1 MRDYASA
8 RSYAFIIFGAMLL
21 VLAQIVL
28 PAFLPLFASV
38 STDAKS
44 AADVFSGLQNFKSAI
59 YSLKV
64 GGIASILLGF
74 FDLFRNESVFC
85 LKCGLRCR
93 TPKKRFDDK
102 TAEALGRAMPAVK
115 SEGEFAS
122 KKADSIKPVVAPN
135 QPISPLIKML
145 DLKSDKMR
153 SDAIMTLKEVTDQ
166 DFGEDVQAWKDWWE
180 ENKGSNGKE

>member
-28 PAFLPLFASV
+28 PAFLPLFASI

-44 AADVFSGLQNFKSAI
+44 AADIFSGLENFKSAI
-59 YSLKV
+59 YSLKI

-74 FDLFRNESVFC
+74 FDLFRNEAVFC
-85 LKCGLRCR
+85 LRCGFRSR

-115 SEGEFAS
+115 SEGQFATR
-122 KKADSIKPVVAPN
+122 KADNIKPVVAPD

-153 SDAIMTLKEVTDQ
+153 SDAIMTLKEVTGQ
-166 DFGEDVQAWKDWWE
+166 DFGEDVQAWKEWWE
-180 ENKGSNGKE
+180 ENKASSDKK